1 MLVCMMESIKKL
13 RDICQS
19 KPKELEKDLG
29 WRVKLLRFISIYFT
43 KIFIKL
49 GFSANQVTI
58 LWVVVGMISSIFFLN
73 GSYLYNIV
81 GALLLQLAFQWD
93 YSDGEVARYRKE
105 SSLSGLYLDLI
116 GHFLVNPLVVIFIS
130 IALTVKYP
138 NFIFLGISAS
148 FSMFLIRMLTT
159 EKYEVIKKELVSS
172 TIIDIRNVFES
183 NNKKSILDKVNF
195 VDVILIFSIL
205 NLLNLFVIIAGIV
218 FPIMFVRKL
227 IKEFKYGFG

>member
-1 MLVCMMESIKKL
+1 MMESIKKL